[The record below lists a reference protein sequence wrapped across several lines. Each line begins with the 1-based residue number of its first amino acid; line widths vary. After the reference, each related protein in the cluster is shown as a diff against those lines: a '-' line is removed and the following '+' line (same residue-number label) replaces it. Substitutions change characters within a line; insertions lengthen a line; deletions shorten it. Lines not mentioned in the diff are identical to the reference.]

1 MSSYYDAHTLAV
13 VVAVRSSRWSL
24 AFANQTGETVSADG
38 SVLEFKFEPFKPGPH
53 KQLPA
58 VYAQLRERFPVY
70 LTGSNIWV
78 VSRFDDVKA
87 VQSNPEV
94 FSSRPNP
101 YEGDTA
107 APDAEMKPEVI
118 ERLMALAAGI
128 PVDMNEM
135 ASAKTIAAA
144 DPPQHTRMRRI
155 VSRGFTPPRIKEMAD
170 AIGAIVDRCLT
181 GVDEL
186 PSFDLV
192 ERLAVP
198 LPVEMICHI
207 LGIDQSQYG
216 RAKHWSD
223 GFAAAADADAFSSPA
238 ERNELMLRTIKEFS
252 TYFVPLIEARRTEPR
267 NDLVSAMV
275 AAIDNES
282 LSTVETL
289 MVAITIM
296 VAGNETSTNLIGNT
310 VVELLSNP
318 DQLRL
323 LLDDPGLL
331 PNAVDEANR
340 LTAPIQFAFR
350 EATEEVEVAGTTI
363 PKGAIVALH
372 MAAANRDPRRF
383 EDPDRFLITR
393 PPAKN
398 LSFGHGIHFCLGA
411 HLAGQEVRAAVGG
424 MLPHLE
430 HLELTGAP
438 LQRNPTALLNG
449 WQKIELAWV
458 P

>member
-1 MSSYYDAHTLAV
+1 
-13 VVAVRSSRWSL
+13 
-24 AFANQTGETVSADG
+24 
-38 SVLEFKFEPFKPGPH
+38 
-53 KQLPA
+53 
-58 VYAQLRERFPVY
+58 
-70 LTGSNIWV
+70 
-78 VSRFDDVKA
+78 
-87 VQSNPEV
+87 
-94 FSSRPNP
+94 
-101 YEGDTA
+101 
-107 APDAEMKPEVI
+107 
-118 ERLMALAAGI
+118 
-128 PVDMNEM
+128 M
-135 ASAKTIAAA
+135 ASARTIAAA

-155 VSRGFTPPRIKEMAD
+155 VSRGFTPPRIKEMAT
-170 AIGAIVDRCLT
+170 AISEIVDRCLT
-181 GVDEL
+181 GIGDL

-207 LGIDQSQYG
+207 LGIDRSEYG
-216 RAKHWSD
+216 RAKRWSD
-223 GFAAAADADAFSSPA
+223 AFAAAAGAEFSSPA
-238 ERNELMLRTIKEFS
+238 ERNELMLSTIKEFS

-282 LSTVETL
+282 LSNVETL

-318 DQLRL
+318 DQLKL

-350 EATEEVEVAGTTI
+350 EATEETEVAGTTI
-363 PKGAIVALH
+363 PRGAIVALH

-383 EDPDRFLITR
+383 DDPDRFLITR
-393 PPAKN
+393 PAAKN

-411 HLAGQEVRAAVGG
+411 HLAGQEVRAAIGG
-424 MLPHLE
+424 LLPYLD
-430 HLELTGAP
+430 HLELTDAP
-438 LQRNPTALLNG
+438 LERNPTALLNG
-449 WQKIELAWV
+449 WQQVELAWV
-458 P
+458 S

>member
-1 MSSYYDAHTLAV
+1 L
-13 VVAVRSSRWSL
+13 
-24 AFANQTGETVSADG
+24 SADG
-38 SVLEFKFEPFKPGPH
+38 SVLDFEPFKPGPRE
-53 KQLPA
+53 QLPA
-58 VYAQLRERFPVY
+58 VYAELRERFPVY
-70 LTGSNIWV
+70 HTDSNIWV
-78 VSRFDDVKA
+78 ISRFDDVKA
-87 VQSNPEV
+87 VQSSPDV

-101 YEGDTA
+101 YEGDS
-107 APDAEMKPEVI
+107 APSDADMKPEVI

-155 VSRGFTPPRIKEMAD
+155 VSRGFTPPRIKEMAT
-170 AIGAIVDRCLT
+170 AISTIVDRCLS
-181 GVDEL
+181 GVGDM
-186 PSFDLV
+186 PSFDVV

-207 LGIDQSQYG
+207 LGIDQSEYG
-216 RAKHWSD
+216 RAKRWSD
-223 GFAAAADADAFSSPA
+223 AFAAAAGAEFTSPA
-238 ERNELMLRTIKEFS
+238 ERNELMLSTIKEFS

-282 LSTVETL
+282 LSNVETL

-310 VVELLSNP
+310 VVELLTNP
-318 DQLRL
+318 DQLQL
-323 LLDDPGLL
+323 LLDDPSLL

-350 EATEEVEVAGTTI
+350 EATEETEVAGTTI
-363 PKGAIVALH
+363 PKGAIIALH

-383 EDPDRFLITR
+383 DDPDRFLITR
-393 PPAKN
+393 PAAKN

-424 MLPHLE
+424 LLPYLDR
-430 HLELTGAP
+430 LQLTDAP

-449 WQKIELAWV
+449 WQRVELAWV
-458 P
+458 S

>member
-1 MSSYYDAHTLAV
+1 L
-13 VVAVRSSRWSL
+13 
-24 AFANQTGETVSADG
+24 SADG
-38 SVLEFKFEPFKPGPH
+38 SVIEFEPFKPGPH
-53 KQLPA
+53 EQLPA
-58 VYAQLRERFPVY
+58 VYAELRERFPVY
-70 LTGSNIWV
+70 RSGSNIWV
-78 VSRFDDVKA
+78 ISRFDDVKA
-87 VQSNPEV
+87 VQSNPTV

-101 YEGDTA
+101 YEGDSA
-107 APDAEMKPEVI
+107 LSDAEMKPEVI

-155 VSRGFTPPRIKEMAD
+155 VSRGFTPPRIKEMAT
-170 AIGAIVDRCLT
+170 AISTIVDRCLT
-181 GVDEL
+181 GIGDL
-186 PSFDLV
+186 PRFDLV

-207 LGIDQSQYG
+207 LGIDRSEYG
-216 RAKHWSD
+216 RAKRWSD
-223 GFAAAADADAFSSPA
+223 AFAAAAGAEFSSPA
-238 ERNELMLRTIKEFS
+238 ERNELMLSTIKEFS
-252 TYFVPLIEARRTEPR
+252 TYFVPLIEARRAEPR

-282 LSTVETL
+282 LSNVETL

-310 VVELLSNP
+310 VVELLTNP
-318 DQLRL
+318 DQLQL
-323 LLDDPGLL
+323 LLDDPSLL

-350 EATEEVEVAGTTI
+350 EATEETEAAGTTI
-363 PKGAIVALH
+363 PKGAIIALH

-383 EDPDRFLITR
+383 DDPDRFLITR
-393 PPAKN
+393 PAAKN

-411 HLAGQEVRAAVGG
+411 HLAGQEVRAAIGG
-424 MLPHLE
+424 ILPYLDQ
-430 HLELTGAP
+430 LKLTDAP

-449 WQKIELAWV
+449 WQRIELAWV

>member
-1 MSSYYDAHTLAV
+1 
-13 VVAVRSSRWSL
+13 
-24 AFANQTGETVSADG
+24 VSADRCG
-38 SVLEFKFEPFKPGPH
+38 LDFEPFKPGPH
-53 KQLPA
+53 EQLPT

-70 LTGSNIWV
+70 RTRSNIWV
-78 VSRFDDVKA
+78 ISRFDDVKT
-87 VQSNPEV
+87 VQSTPDV

-101 YEGDTA
+101 YEGESA
-107 APDAEMKPEVI
+107 SSDAEMKPEVI

-144 DPPQHTRMRRI
+144 DPPQHTRIRRI
-155 VSRGFTPPRIKEMAD
+155 VSRGFTPPRIKEMGN
-170 AIGAIVDRCLT
+170 AISSIVERCLA
-181 GVDEL
+181 GINDV
-186 PSFDLV
+186 PSFDVV

-207 LGIDQSQYG
+207 LGIDRSEFG
-216 RAKHWSD
+216 RAKRWSD
-223 GFAAAADADAFSSPA
+223 AFAAAAGAEFSSPA
-238 ERNELMLRTIKEFS
+238 ERNELMLSTIKEFS

-267 NDLVSAMV
+267 SDLVSAMV

-282 LSTVETL
+282 LSNVETL

-310 VVELLSNP
+310 VVELLANP
-318 DQLRL
+318 DQLQL
-323 LLDDPGLL
+323 LLDDPSLL

-350 EATEEVEVAGTTI
+350 EATEDTEIAGTTI
-363 PKGAIVALH
+363 PKGSILALH

-383 EDPDRFLITR
+383 DEPDRFLITR
-393 PPAKN
+393 SAAKN

-411 HLAGQEVRAAVGG
+411 HLAGQEVRAAIGG
-424 MLPHLE
+424 LLPYLDD
-430 HLELTGAP
+430 LELTGAP

-449 WQKIELAWV
+449 WQRVELAWRS
-458 P
+458 

>member
-1 MSSYYDAHTLAV
+1 L
-13 VVAVRSSRWSL
+13 
-24 AFANQTGETVSADG
+24 SADE
-38 SVLEFKFEPFKPGPH
+38 SVLEFDPFHPGPRE
-53 KQLPA
+53 QLPE
-58 VYAQLRERFPVY
+58 VYAELRERFPVY
-70 LTGSNIWV
+70 RSASNIWV
-78 VSRFDDVKA
+78 ISRFDDVKS
-87 VQSNPEV
+87 VQSSPDV

-101 YEGDTA
+101 YEGDSVPA
-107 APDAEMKPEVI
+107 DAELKPEVI

-128 PVDMNEM
+128 PVDINEM

-155 VSRGFTPPRIKEMAD
+155 VSRGFTPPRIKEMAA
-170 AIGAIVDRCLT
+170 AINGIVERCLT
-181 GVDEL
+181 GIADE
-186 PSFDLV
+186 PSFDVV

-207 LGIDQSQYG
+207 LGIARSEYG
-216 RAKHWSD
+216 RAKVWSD
-223 GFAAAADADAFSSPA
+223 AFAAAAGDNFSSPA
-238 ERNELMLRTIKEFS
+238 ERNELMLSTIKEFS
-252 TYFVPLIEARRTEPR
+252 TYFVPLIEARRVEPR

-310 VVELLSNP
+310 VVELLTNP

-323 LLDDPGLL
+323 LLDDPALL

-350 EATEEVEVAGTTI
+350 EATEETEVAGTTI
-363 PKGAIVALH
+363 PKGAIIALH

-383 EDPDRFLITR
+383 DDPDRFLITR
-393 PPAKN
+393 PAAKN
-398 LSFGHGIHFCLGA
+398 LSFGHGIHYCLGA

-424 MLPHLE
+424 LLPYLDR
-430 HLELTGAP
+430 LELTGAP
-438 LQRNPTALLNG
+438 LQRNPSALLNG
-449 WQKIELAWV
+449 WQRVELAWAS
-458 P
+458 

>member
-1 MSSYYDAHTLAV
+1 M
-13 VVAVRSSRWSL
+13 
-24 AFANQTGETVSADG
+24 GETLSADG
-38 SVLEFKFEPFKPGPH
+38 SVLEFEPFKPGAPEH
-53 KQLPA
+53 LPA

-70 LTGSNIWV
+70 RTASNIWV
-78 VSRFDDVKA
+78 ISRFDDVKA
-87 VQSNPEV
+87 VQSSPEV

-101 YEGDTA
+101 YEGDS
-107 APDAEMKPEVI
+107 APADAELKPEVVD
-118 ERLMALAAGI
+118 RLMALVAGI
-128 PVDMNEM
+128 PVDMAEM

-155 VSRGFTPPRIKEMAD
+155 VSRGFTGPRIKEMAEV
-170 AIGAIVDRCLT
+170 INGIVERCLN
-181 GVDEL
+181 GIGDA
-186 PSFDLV
+186 PSFDVV

-207 LGIDQSQYG
+207 LGIDRSEYG
-216 RAKHWSD
+216 RAKLWSD
-223 GFAAAADADAFSSPA
+223 AFAAAAADDFSSPV
-238 ERNELMLRTIKEFS
+238 ERNELMLNTIKEFS
-252 TYFVPLIEARRTEPR
+252 TYFVPLIEARRAEPR

-310 VVELLSNP
+310 VVELLTNR
-318 DQLRL
+318 DQLQL
-323 LLDDPGLL
+323 LLDDPALL

-340 LTAPIQFAFR
+340 LSAPIQFAFR
-350 EATEEVEVAGTTI
+350 EATEETEVAGTTI
-363 PKGAIVALH
+363 PKGAIIALH

-383 EDPDRFLITR
+383 DDPDRFLITR
-393 PPAKN
+393 PAAKN

-424 MLPHLE
+424 LLPHLDR
-430 HLELTGAP
+430 LELTDAP
-438 LQRNPTALLNG
+438 LQRNSSALLNG
-449 WQKIELAWV
+449 WQRIELAWAV
-458 P
+458 

>member
-1 MSSYYDAHTLAV
+1 MPA
-13 VVAVRSSRWSL
+13 
-24 AFANQTGETVSADG
+24 TGSD
-38 SVLEFKFEPFKPGPH
+38 LKFDPFKPGPPE
-53 KQLPA
+53 QLPEI
-58 VYAQLRERFPVY
+58 YAELRERFPVHR
-70 LTGSNIWV
+70 TDSNIWV
-78 VSRFDDVKA
+78 ISRFDDVKA
-87 VQSNPEV
+87 VQSNPTI

-101 YEGDTA
+101 YEGDSVP
-107 APDAEMKPEVI
+107 PDAQLKPEVI
-118 ERLMALAAGI
+118 DRLMALVAGI

-155 VSRGFTPPRIKEMAD
+155 VSRGFTPPRVKEMGT
-170 AIGAIVDRCLT
+170 AINGIVERCLT
-181 GVDEL
+181 GIGDA
-186 PSFDLV
+186 PSFDVV

-207 LGIDQSQYG
+207 LGIDPSEYG
-216 RAKHWSD
+216 RAKLWSD
-223 GFAAAADADAFSSPA
+223 AFAAAAGGNFSSPA
-238 ERNELMLRTIKEFS
+238 ERNELMLGTIKDFS
-252 TYFVPLIEARRTEPR
+252 TYFVPLIEARRVEPK

-275 AAIDNES
+275 AAIDDES

-318 DQLRL
+318 DQLQL

-350 EATEEVEVAGTTI
+350 EAIEDVEVAGTTI
-363 PKGAIVALH
+363 PAGAIVALH

-383 EDPDRFLITR
+383 EDPDRFLIGR
-393 PPAKN
+393 PAAKN

-411 HLAGQEVRAAVGG
+411 HLAGQEVRTAIGG
-424 MLPHLE
+424 LLPYLDR
-430 HLELTGAP
+430 LELTDVP
-438 LQRNPTALLNG
+438 LQRNPSALLNG
-449 WQKIELAWV
+449 WQRVELAWAS
-458 P
+458 

>member
-1 MSSYYDAHTLAV
+1 L
-13 VVAVRSSRWSL
+13 
-24 AFANQTGETVSADG
+24 SADG
-38 SVLEFKFEPFKPGPH
+38 SVLQFEPFKPGPTE
-53 KQLPA
+53 QLPA
-58 VYAQLRERFPVY
+58 VYAELRERCPVY
-70 LTGSNIWV
+70 RSASNIWV

-87 VQSNPEV
+87 VQSNPAV

-101 YEGDTA
+101 YEGDSTPA
-107 APDAEMKPEVI
+107 DAEMKPEVV
-118 ERLMALAAGI
+118 ERLMALVAGI

-170 AIGAIVDRCLT
+170 AITEIVDRCLS
-181 GVDEL
+181 GISDL
-186 PSFDLV
+186 PTFDLV

-207 LGIDQSQYG
+207 LGIDQSEYG
-216 RAKHWSD
+216 RAKRWSD
-223 GFAAAADADAFSSPA
+223 AFAEAAGGNFSSPA
-238 ERNELMLRTIKEFS
+238 ERNELMLGTIKEFS
-252 TYFVPLIEARRTEPR
+252 TYFVPLIESRRVEPR

-282 LSTVETL
+282 LSNVETL

-296 VAGNETSTNLIGNT
+296 VAGNETTTNLIGNT
-310 VVELLSNP
+310 VVELLANP
-318 DQLRL
+318 DQLKL
-323 LLDDPGLL
+323 LLDDPSLL

-340 LTAPIQFAFR
+340 LTTPIQFAFR
-350 EATEEVEVAGTTI
+350 EATEDTEIADTTI

-383 EDPDRFLITR
+383 DDPDRFLINR
-393 PPAKN
+393 PAAKN
-398 LSFGHGIHFCLGA
+398 LAFGHGIHFCLGA
-411 HLAGQEVRAAVGG
+411 HLAGQEVRAAIGG
-424 MLPHLE
+424 LLPHLDR
-430 HLELTGAP
+430 LELTDAP

-449 WQKIELAWV
+449 WQRVELAWV
-458 P
+458 S

>member
-1 MSSYYDAHTLAV
+1 MPVDRTDV
-13 VVAVRSSRWSL
+13 
-24 AFANQTGETVSADG
+24 
-38 SVLEFKFEPFKPGPH
+38 KFEPFKPGPPE
-53 KQLPA
+53 QLPA
-58 VYAQLRERFPVY
+58 IYAELRERFPVY
-70 LTGSNIWV
+70 RTSSNIWV
-78 VSRFDDVKA
+78 ISRFDDVKA
-87 VQSNPEV
+87 VQSSPDA

-101 YEGDTA
+101 YEGDT
-107 APDAEMKPEVI
+107 PRDAEMKPEVI
-118 ERLMALAAGI
+118 ERLLALAAGI
-128 PVDMNEM
+128 PVDMEEM

-155 VSRGFTPPRIKEMAD
+155 VSRGFTPPRIKEMGA
-170 AIGAIVDRCLT
+170 AISGIVDRCLA
-181 GVDEL
+181 GIGDQ
-186 PSFDLV
+186 PSFDV
-192 ERLAVP
+192 VDRLAVP

-207 LGIDQSQYG
+207 LGIDRSEYG
-216 RAKHWSD
+216 RVKHWSD
-223 GFAAAADADAFSSPA
+223 GFAAAAGSEFTSAA
-238 ERNELMLRTIKEFS
+238 ERDELMLAMIKEFS
-252 TYFVPLIEARRTEPR
+252 TYFVPLIESRRAEPK
-267 NDLVSAMV
+267 NDLVSVMV

-289 MVAITIM
+289 MMSITIM

-318 DQLRL
+318 DQLKI
-323 LLDDPGLL
+323 LLDDPALL

-350 EATEEVEVAGTTI
+350 EAIEETEIAGTTI

-393 PPAKN
+393 PATKN

-411 HLAGQEVRAAVGG
+411 HLAGLEVRTAIGG
-424 MLPHLE
+424 LLPHLD

-438 LQRNPTALLNG
+438 LQRNPTAMLNG
-449 WQKIELAWV
+449 WQKVELAWV
-458 P
+458 S